1 MFMSTLPEQEH
12 LCDIT
17 ESVWMGFLDIPLERS
32 SAAPGVCECA
42 SSIRIEGA
50 WNGTVVVACS
60 RRLAR
65 QVALNMFHC
74 SEEKLT
80 EDYVIDA
87 MNEVANIIGGN
98 VKSLLPS
105 PSSLRLPRFHQ
116 DWHPVT
122 PGLSATFNSGNDA
135 MCVFIGEDA

>member
-17 ESVWMGFLDIPLERS
+17 ESVWMGFLDIPLDRT
-32 SAAPGVCECA
+32 SASPGVCECA

-60 RRLAR
+60 RKLAQ

-74 SEEKLT
+74 SRDKLS

-105 PSSLRLPRFHQ
+105 PSSLRLPQFHL
-116 DWHPVT
+116 DWHPAMNGQYAAFT
-122 PGLSATFNSGNDA
+122 SGHDA
-135 MCVFIGEDA
+135 MCVFISEDA